1 LFLAFARA
9 RKKGLNA
16 MGDQT
21 QVLKDRAFKEVGSS
35 SARFIE
41 ISHKIHANPELSF
54 EEHRACAW
62 LSEELT
68 SYGYSIAEKPGGLE
82 TAFVASA
89 GTGPLVMSICA
100 EYDALP
106 EIGHACGH
114 NIIAAAA
121 IGAAKALAPMID
133 DLGITLKIMGTPA
146 EEGGGGK
153 IEMMDKG
160 LFDGIHA
167 SMMVHPSPVEAD
179 RMDCIAG
186 KHLNIQYFGKE
197 AHAAGFPQEGINS
210 QDAITIAQVAIGLL
224 RQHLYP
230 YEMVHGIVTKGGDAP
245 NVIPSDTRGRWII
258 RSDTL
263 AQLSTLEP
271 KVRACF
277 EAGSVATGAKLEI
290 VEASKTY
297 SEFITDER
305 LATLYVKNAQDL
317 GRVFSNETEGRLKAS
332 TDMANVSLK
341 IPSIHPMLG
350 IDSLPAVNHQ
360 PEFTAACITPI
371 ADQAILDG
379 AVAMAQTIIDAAMD
393 REIRSYLLEK
403 GGSNPR

>member
-1 LFLAFARA
+1 MTERLQ
-9 RKKGLNA
+9 
-16 MGDQT
+16 M
-21 QVLKDRAFKEVGSS
+21 LKNRAFQEIDAYSD
-35 SARFIE
+35 ALID
-41 ISHKIHANPELSF
+41 ISHEIHANPELAF
-54 EEHRACAW
+54 EEHKACAW
-62 LSEELT
+62 LSQELKAF
-68 SYGYSIAEKPGGLE
+68 GYSVARNPGGLE

-121 IGAAKALAPMID
+121 LGAAKALQPLVD
-133 DLGITLKIMGTPA
+133 ELDITVKIMGTPA

-153 IEMMDKG
+153 IEMMDMG

-186 KHLNIQYFGKE
+186 KHLNIHYLGKE
-197 AHAAGFPQEGINS
+197 AHAAGFPQSGINS

-245 NVIPSDTRGRWII
+245 NVIPSDTRGKWII
-258 RSDTL
+258 RANTL
-263 AQLSTLEP
+263 AQLDDLEP

-277 EAGSVATGAKLEI
+277 EAGAVATGASLEI
-290 VEASKTY
+290 EQASKTY

-317 GRVFSNETEGRLKAS
+317 GRAFNNETRGRLRAS

-350 IDSLPAVNHQ
+350 IDSYPVVNHQ
-360 PEFTAACITPI
+360 PEFTAACVTAP
-371 ADQAILDG
+371 ADRAVIDG
-379 AVAMAQTIIDAAMD
+379 AIAMAQTVIDAATD
-393 REIRSYLLEK
+393 PEIRTYLLERRANL
-403 GGSNPR
+403 GH

>member
-1 LFLAFARA
+1 MTDRL
-9 RKKGLNA
+9 
-16 MGDQT
+16 QT
-21 QVLKDRAFKEVGSS
+21 LKDKAFQEVTAYSD
-35 SARFIE
+35 ALIDV
-41 ISHKIHANPELSF
+41 SHEIHANPELGF
-54 EEHRACAW
+54 EEHKACAW
-62 LSEELT
+62 LSQELKAF
-68 SYGYSIAEKPGGLE
+68 GYSVARNPGGLE

-121 IGAAKALAPMID
+121 LGAAKALRPLLD
-133 DLGITLKIMGTPA
+133 ELDITVKIMGTPA

-153 IEMMDKG
+153 IEMMDRG

-186 KHLNIQYFGKE
+186 KHLSIQYLGKE
-197 AHAAGFPQEGINS
+197 AHAAGFPQAGINS

-258 RSDTL
+258 RANTL
-263 AQLSTLEP
+263 AQLDELEP

-277 EAGSVATGAKLEI
+277 EAGAVATGASLDI
-290 VEASKTY
+290 QQASKTY
-297 SEFITDER
+297 SEFNTDER

-317 GRVFSNETEGRLKAS
+317 GRVFSNETRGRLKAS

-350 IDSLPAVNHQ
+350 IDSFPVVNHQ
-360 PEFTAACITPI
+360 PEFTAACVTAP
-371 ADQAILDG
+371 ADRAVIDG
-379 AVAMAQTIIDAAMD
+379 AIAMALTIIDSASDPEM
-393 REIRSYLLEK
+393 RTYLMEK
-403 GGSNPR
+403 RTNPSR